1 MKRLRC
7 VNLLRD
13 ERGSQALEF
22 TALLPLVVFIILF
35 LVQGA
40 IAAYTMV
47 VASATARDGAR
58 YYSVG
63 HSVSEVE
70 SMVSNELAG
79 IPLKKFNCGKDDKE
93 VWVELTVAVPVLD
106 IPVLEDF
113 DIDLQPIRVTMPN
126 TES

>member
-1 MKRLRC
+1 VIRPRIKNVLC
-7 VNLLRD
+7 D

-63 HSVSEVE
+63 HSSSEVK

-79 IPLKKFNCGKDDKE
+79 IPLKDFKCGKNDEE
-93 VWVELTVAVPVLD
+93 VWVELTVAVPVFD
-106 IPVLEDF
+106 IPVLQDF
-113 DIDLQPIRVTMPN
+113 DVELQPIKVTMPN
-126 TES
+126 TET